1 MIFPSPARLNP
12 KNKIKTQQNTRAR
25 VTPSAGAIT
34 IFDEFTPNPGGQSE
48 FLELAGW
55 NTLDTLDH
63 RWVGAIGGINS
74 GKSFAGAVWSN
85 ARALLDPKARGM
97 ITANDYGQLSRA
109 TLVTL
114 VEVCRLLNIPLEPWR
129 ESPEDQALAI
139 ANCQRCYIGKD
150 RAFVYVISAN
160 NFTGKSQTGRGLGV
174 RWVWAD
180 EFAYAS
186 EQAFLTIDG
195 RLGRGPGEMKGQG
208 IMTTSPA
215 GYNYVYRKFGDPSRK
230 EKIQKLYKMASLSS
244 LENIHSSEDYIASLE
259 ANYSDE
265 LYQQEILGQFIN
277 TVQGLIYKYFDRTK
291 HSFQD
296 EDAELLEYDPNLPL
310 LLTFDFNHTPI
321 VCLAAQKRGNE
332 IHFCKEWFLMDSDIW
347 ELTESIVD
355 WVEKYG
361 IPPEIQIFGDATGR
375 ARTAASRLS
384 SWDIV
389 FQGLEPLAALRGK
402 GYLVRKFADA
412 NPFVVNRVH
421 SVNQLFRQNRCYVHF
436 ANCQNFIKDLE
447 QVTWSNEGINKSDNP
462 LLSHLSDAAGY
473 LIHSIYPFKK
483 ETRERK
489 SGKERVKGLAG

>member
-1 MIFPSPARLNP
+1 MPSWGTLLNLESS
-12 KNKIKTQQNTRAR
+12 TQQALS
-25 VTPSAGAIT
+25 VESQGESKIT
-34 IFDEFTPNPGGQSE
+34 LFEEFEPNPGGQTR
-48 FLELAGW
+48 FLEIAGW
-55 NTLDTLDH
+55 DSTNDLPQ
-63 RWVGAIGGINS
+63 RWTGLLGGIGG
-74 GKSFAGAVWSN
+74 GKSFAGAIWACS
-85 ARALLDPKARGM
+85 RALLAPDARGM
-97 ITANDYGQLSRA
+97 ISANSYGQLSRA
-109 TLVTL
+109 TLLAL
-114 VEVCRLLNIPLEPWR
+114 VEVCRMFNIPLEPWR
-129 ESPEDQALAI
+129 ESVEDQALAI
-139 ANCQRCYIGKD
+139 ANCQRCYIGPD
-150 RAFVYVISAN
+150 RAFVYVLSASA
-160 NFTGKSQTGRGLGV
+160 FSGSTQAGRGLQI
-174 RWVWAD
+174 RWFWGD
-180 EFAYAS
+180 EFAYTP
-186 EQAFLTIDG
+186 EKAFLTIDG
-195 RLGRGPGEMKGQG
+195 RLGRGPGTLKGQG
-208 IMTTSPA
+208 ILTTSPA
-215 GYNYVYRKFGDPSRK
+215 GYNYLWDKFGDPTRSEDLKR
-230 EKIQKLYKMASLSS
+230 IYQIVSMSS
-244 LENIHSSEDYIASLE
+244 LENKKHLGEDYVASLE

-265 LYQQEILGQFIN
+265 LYQQEVMGQFIN
-277 TVQGLIYKYFDRTK
+277 TIQGLIYKYFDRTK

-296 EDAELLEYDPNLPL
+296 EDAELLEYDRNLPL

-355 WVEKYG
+355 WVIKHG

-389 FQGLEPLAALRGK
+389 FQGLEPLAAMRGK

-447 QVTWSNEGINKSDNP
+447 QVTWSDEGINKSDNP

-489 SGKERVKGLAG
+489 TGKRKVSGLAG